1 MEQGARQ
8 PPHVVIFPF
17 PALGHVHP
25 MLNLAELLSLSSN
38 IHVTF
43 INALSIH
50 NRLLRC
56 TDLQSRFGRFP
67 GFRFKTINL
76 GLGDGL
82 PHTSDDIMAV
92 LKSLRTTA
100 KPLLKELFLLDN
112 CELGTTDKIIG
123 QVPPVTCLIS
133 DGILIIALEVAEE
146 RGIPTFHFRT
156 SSASSFWA
164 YYCIPQLIHAGE
176 LPFSG
181 NDLDT
186 PIANVKGMESFLR
199 RRDLPSFCR
208 VDNLGEGTF
217 QCVRSVTLST
227 LRTKGLIFNTF
238 EGLEGPILDQIRV
251 DIPNIY
257 TIGPLHAHLKNK
269 LASESKGKSISS
281 NGLWE
286 EDRSCLKWL
295 DEQPSRSVLYVSF
308 GSVITLTKHELTEF
322 WHGLVNS
329 GQQFLWVIRH
339 DVIKDKD
346 DVLEVELKEGRKEN
360 GYIVSWAPQ
369 EEVLA
374 HPSIG
379 GFLTHSG
386 WNSTLESLY
395 EAVPMICW
403 PQLADQQVN
412 SRFVGEVWKLG
423 LDLKDTCDRV
433 IIEKMVSELMEA
445 RRNEFLQRAN
455 EMTKLARAS
464 VSEGG
469 SSTRNLDRLIQD
481 IYSI

>member
-25 MLNLAELLSLSSN
+25 MLNLAELLSLSG

-56 TDLQSRFGRFP
+56 TDIQSHFGRFP

-92 LKSLRTTA
+92 LKSSRTTA
-100 KPLLKELFLLDN
+100 KPLLKELFHLDN
-112 CELGTTDKIIG
+112 CKLGTSDEVIG
-123 QVPPVTCLIS
+123 QVSPVTCLIS
-133 DGILIIALEVAEE
+133 DGILSIALEVAEDC
-146 RGIPTFHFRT
+146 GIPTFHFRT

-208 VDNLGEGTF
+208 VDNLGEGAF
-217 QCVRSVTLST
+217 KCVMSVTLST

-251 DIPNIY
+251 DIPNVY

-281 NGLWE
+281 NGLWK

-295 DEQPSRSVLYVSF
+295 DEQPSRSVL
-308 GSVITLTKHELTEF
+308 LK
-322 WHGLVNS
+322 LVN
-329 GQQFLWVIRH
+329 
-339 DVIKDKD
+339 D
-346 DVLEVELKEGRKEN
+346 
-360 GYIVSWAPQ
+360 
-369 EEVLA
+369 
-374 HPSIG
+374 
-379 GFLTHSG
+379 
-386 WNSTLESLY
+386 
-395 EAVPMICW
+395 
-403 PQLADQQVN
+403 
-412 SRFVGEVWKLG
+412 
-423 LDLKDTCDRV
+423 
-433 IIEKMVSELMEA
+433 
-445 RRNEFLQRAN
+445 
-455 EMTKLARAS
+455 
-464 VSEGG
+464 
-469 SSTRNLDRLIQD
+469 
-481 IYSI
+481 